1 MKTCRVLFIVALCVT
16 CFLFSGVVSALD
28 ENDVSVTVTLS
39 TQTAYSGGL
48 LGARVTVVRQSYEE
62 DITIAYLGLH
72 FDWMDPDYF
81 EGQNMS
87 DNLVTLSFWSESFVS
102 NLILVYIPE
111 NVSVGSHSYYV
122 GIDGIQGTSTGFS
135 WDSEM
140 FTLNVYDPEEVYNGL
155 KPSVSSGITAGEN
168 ANYQSSKAKSLLIQ
182 AQDAYSQAGV
192 LAADDKFV
200 EAISELQDAS
210 GYLEL
215 AAVEEQNY
223 VETINLYVTGLI
235 IFALVVAVLVI
246 VLRFI
251 RKRKKASRRKRRGAV
266 AVKPARL

>member
-1 MKTCRVLFIVALCVT
+1 MKTFRVLFIVALCVT
-16 CFLFSGVVSALD
+16 CFLFSGVVSALE

-39 TQTAYSGGL
+39 TQTAYRGGL
-48 LGARVTVVRQSYEE
+48 LGTRVTVVSHYYE

-72 FDWMDPDYF
+72 FDWMDVDYF

-87 DNLVTLSFWSESFVS
+87 DNLVTLSAFESFVS
-102 NLILVYIPE
+102 NLILISIPE

-122 GIDGIQGTSTGFS
+122 GIDGIQGSSTGFS

-140 FTLNVYDPEEVYNGL
+140 FALNVYVPEEVYNGL
-155 KPSVSSGITAGEN
+155 IATVSSGIVAGEN
-168 ANYQSSKAKSLLIQ
+168 ANYQGSNAKSLLVQ
-182 AQDAYSQAGV
+182 AQDAYSQAVV
-192 LAADDKFV
+192 LAGEDKFV
-200 EAISELQDAS
+200 EAISVLQDAS

-223 VETINLYVTGLI
+223 VETVNLYVTVLI

-246 VLRFI
+246 ALWFI
-251 RKRKKASRRKRRGAV
+251 RKRKKASRRKRRGASTTI
-266 AVKPARL
+266 R